1 MKTNKMMN
9 KVEVLFFGLFLND
22 LGCYFNVYT
31 YLFLSSLTGIYI
43 FAGGETLRYWNNL
56 FVKQRELKFA

>member
-1 MKTNKMMN
+1 MTFDATLMSIPT
-9 KVEVLFFGLFLND
+9 
-22 LGCYFNVYT
+22 C
-31 YLFLSSLTGIYI
+31 FLSSLTGIYI